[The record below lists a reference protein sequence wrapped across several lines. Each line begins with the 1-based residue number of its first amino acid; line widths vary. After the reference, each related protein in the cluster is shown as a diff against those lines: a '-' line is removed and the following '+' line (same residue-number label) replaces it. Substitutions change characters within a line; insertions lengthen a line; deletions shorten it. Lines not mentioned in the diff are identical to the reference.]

1 MFTFHRTYF
10 LLTILLFCIEIFI
23 ALYVRDQFFRP
34 YVGDILVVML
44 IYCFLKSFLK
54 LPTIL
59 VALAVLVFACNVE
72 FLQYLNIAEILGFE
86 RSSLAG
92 TIIGATFSWM
102 DILSYIVGIAIV
114 IAVEKFIKTRV

>member
-1 MFTFHRTYF
+1 M
-10 LLTILLFCIEIFI
+10 
-23 ALYVRDQFFRP
+23 
-34 YVGDILVVML
+34 GDILVVML

-59 VALAVLVFACNVE
+59 VAFAVLVFACIVE

-86 RSSLAG
+86 RSSLAS

-114 IAVEKFIKTRV
+114 IAVEKFSKTRV